1 MAKEQSIVEEKT
13 QSSDQDALQE
23 PPRYRVLLHNDDY
36 TTMDFVVMIL
46 QTVFHKNTEEA
57 TRIMLNV
64 HHQGIGIA
72 GIYTREIAETKVAI
86 VHQMAKQHQFPLR
99 CSLEKEG

>member
-13 QSSDQDALQE
+13 QTRDQDALQE
-23 PPRYRVLLHNDDY
+23 PPLYRVLLHNDDY